1 MDGEKSSE
9 RDCEGNAWTR
19 FGLDSGLQKK
29 EMEIGFAGF
38 LFFVQSEMKKKKEKN
53 EKRMRE

>member
-9 RDCEGNAWTR
+9 RDCEGDAWVR
-19 FGLDSGLQKK
+19 VVRKKEK

>member
-38 LFFVQSEMKKKKEKN
+38 LFLCGVEWNGRKREKE
-53 EKRMRE
+53 